1 MYKIIISLTV
11 AVIVIVIC
19 NIVKKDKYNDYLGK
33 IKCDNLVKSILF
45 LILTLFLMVYILIWP
60 FNPLTVYFL
69 SAFLTKFLYFLVHNL
84 LIYSNITDSK
94 LFNKVMNTNNYPH
107 DMKEYF
113 KYADKIIYTYFFT
126 SIFIIVFY
134 KLIRYLFN
142 ISINMVLSIIIILI
156 LISFFT
162 ISYNLYKECEI
173 KHNPNNKMYSLLAK
187 TNIVSFDYVYL
198 TFHSIRLFI
207 KDMKKDKFVFWF
219 HISYFI
225 VGIVLYLACIYTS
238 SLPTF

>member
-1 MYKIIISLTV
+1 MCKIIISSTV
-11 AVIVIVIC
+11 AIIVTIIC

-45 LILTLFLMVYILIWP
+45 LLLTLFLMVYILIWP
-60 FNPLTVYFL
+60 FNPLIVYFL
-69 SAFLTKFLYFLVHNL
+69 SAFLAKFLYFSVYNL

-134 KLIRYLFN
+134 KLIRHIFN
-142 ISINMVLSIIIILI
+142 ININMVLSIIIILV

-187 TNIVSFDYVYL
+187 TNILSFDYVYL

-225 VGIVLYLACIYTS
+225 VGIVLYIACICASY
-238 SLPTF
+238 LPTV